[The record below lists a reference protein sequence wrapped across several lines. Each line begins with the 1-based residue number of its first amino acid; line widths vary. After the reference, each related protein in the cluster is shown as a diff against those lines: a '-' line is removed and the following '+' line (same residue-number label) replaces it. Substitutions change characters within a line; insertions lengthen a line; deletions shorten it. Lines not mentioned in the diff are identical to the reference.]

1 MIVTAPANWLGGVG
15 LDGTAHHKTGPGRDL
30 SPGLFYAD
38 RLGADRLG
46 ADRLGADGLALFQSS
61 DESGVVGGKTMSVAC
76 HDQHQIGQI
85 GAGWP
90 HSKQLVMRL

>member
-1 MIVTAPANWLGGVG
+1 VTAPANWLGGVG

-38 RLGADRLG
+38 HLEADRL
-46 ADRLGADGLALFQSS
+46 ALYQSS
-61 DESGVVGGKTMSVAC
+61 GESGAAAGKTMSVAR

-85 GAGWP
+85 GAGCP
-90 HSKQLVMRL
+90 HIKQLVMRL